1 MYEARVTRNFTFAK
15 FKSHGE
21 FKKGEIIK
29 DLTKADVDYLSG
41 DNSYHAPF
49 IDNVREIVEEAVKPK
64 EVETATQKT
73 TNRKTNSKK
82 K

>member
-1 MYEARVTRNFTFAK
+1 MYEARVIRNFTFVK

-21 FKKGEIIK
+21 FKKGEIIG

-41 DNSYHAPF
+41 GNSYHGTF
-49 IDNVREIVEEAVKPK
+49 IDNIREIVEEAVKSE
-64 EVETATQKT
+64 EVETATKKT
-73 TNRKTNSKK
+73 TTRKTTSKK

>member
-1 MYEARVTRNFTFAK
+1 MYEARVTRNFTFVK
-15 FKSHGE
+15 FESHGE

-41 DNSYHAPF
+41 DNSYHATF
-49 IDNVREIVEEAVKPK
+49 IDNVREIVEEAVKPE
-64 EVETATQKT
+64 EVETATKKT
-73 TNRKTNSKK
+73 TNKKTTNKK